1 MPLRRRRRGFTLI
14 ELLVVISIIGILV
27 GLLLPAVNAA
37 REAGRRTQCQ
47 NNMRQLGLGL
57 MGFSNAR
64 NAFPNASTFGEKQ
77 AVLTASPQLPTASVL
92 TDVLASPP
100 TLPDSTTGAYWGY
113 SWVVDILPYIDSQEL
128 YNGWNKQTN
137 YLATGG
143 VPSNKQISETAIG
156 ILRCPD
162 DNTTIPNQGNL
173 SYAVNGGFARFQA
186 NAVMWTGSN
195 IDGASA
201 SSGSVIKW
209 VNPAQI
215 TGSSTWQ
222 PQQGVG
228 QKLGVMFMGTTAG
241 NLPWDIRTT
250 PGSITDGASA
260 TLLVGEN
267 TLSGYSTGSSYAN
280 NIDTNWACP
289 LPTFCMFLG
298 SDNIVPTTHGW
309 VDLAPV
315 VDPSGNGTST
325 DNPNWAYASAQTI
338 SGAHAGYEYINFGQN
353 LTIEGSFPY
362 ANSAHPGGCNF
373 VFCDGAVRFIN
384 ASINGTVYSKL
395 LSPAGSKLP
404 GIRQFPLSQDEF
416 AQ

>member
-64 NAFPNASTFGEKQ
+64 NSFPNAATFGEKPAAQ
-77 AVLTASPQLPTASVL
+77 TSLAPTDSIL
-92 TDVLASPP
+92 TDVLASNP
-100 TLPDSTTGAYWGY
+100 TIPTTAANGFWGY
-113 SWVVDILPYIDSQEL
+113 SWVVDILPYIDSQDL

-137 YLATGG
+137 YLATSG
-143 VPSNKQISETAIG
+143 VPSNQQISETAIG

-173 SYAVNGGFARFQA
+173 SYVVNGGFARFQA
-186 NAVMWTGSN
+186 NPHLWSGSN
-195 IDGASA
+195 VDGASA
-201 SSGSVIKW
+201 TSSSFVRW
-209 VNPAQI
+209 VNPA
-215 TGSSTWQ
+215 TLPSTSTWQ

-228 QKLGVMFMGTTAG
+228 QKMGVMFMGTTAG

-250 PGSITDGASA
+250 PGSISDGASA

-267 TLSGYSTGSSYAN
+267 TLAGYSTGSSYAAN
-280 NIDTNWACP
+280 VATNWACP
-289 LPTFCMFLG
+289 LPTFCMFMG
-298 SDNIVPTTHGW
+298 SDNILPTAHAW

-315 VDPSGNGTST
+315 ADPTGVGVST
-325 DNPNWAYASAQTI
+325 DNPNWAFANSQNAPGGAQ
-338 SGAHAGYEYINFGQN
+338 GYEYINFGQN

-384 ASINGTVYSKL
+384 ATINGTVYSKL
-395 LSPAGSKLP
+395 ITPAGAKLP